1 MNLKYFRLMKKAL
14 FLVLLYFVCQFV
26 ATLPFILWHLVQGTS
41 GSMSLTDPMELS
53 LSVLLSNVLMIA
65 HLLFWKDVRF
75 GMHSFVEVPFRM
87 LLVCVPLVLSAM
99 FVLNAFNEWLD
110 LPNWGE
116 AAFLGMSRNVWGV
129 LAITIGAP
137 LVEELLFRGGVMN
150 SLHRAGYGPR
160 AMILWSAL
168 IFGVF
173 HLNPAQIP
181 FAFLLGL
188 LLGWLY
194 YRTGSLLPG
203 ILCHFINNSLGVIL
217 LRSDHADARL
227 VDLVGGTGPLC
238 VGIALAI
245 IVFACSFFYARRC
258 LKRVNRTFSEQ

>member
-1 MNLKYFRLMKKAL
+1 MKKAL

-26 ATLPFILWHLVQGTS
+26 ATLPFILWNFVNDVPNPMALTS
-41 GSMSLTDPMELS
+41 PLSLS
-53 LSVLLSNVLMIA
+53 LSVLLSNILMIA

-75 GMHSFVEVPFRM
+75 GARSFTEVSPRM
-87 LLVCVPLVLSAM
+87 LLVCIPLVLSAM
-99 FVLNAFNEWLD
+99 FVLNAFNEWMN

-116 AAFLGMSRNVWGV
+116 DAFLGMSRSVWGV
-129 LAITIGAP
+129 LAIAVGAP
-137 LVEELLFRGGVMN
+137 LVEELLFRGAVMN

-160 AMILWSAL
+160 AMIVWSAL

-203 ILCHFINNSLGVIL
+203 MLCHFINNSLGVVL

-238 VGIALAI
+238 VGIALAVVI
-245 IVFACSFFYARRC
+245 FVLSFLYARRS
-258 LKRVNRTFSEQ
+258 LKAVNDTFL